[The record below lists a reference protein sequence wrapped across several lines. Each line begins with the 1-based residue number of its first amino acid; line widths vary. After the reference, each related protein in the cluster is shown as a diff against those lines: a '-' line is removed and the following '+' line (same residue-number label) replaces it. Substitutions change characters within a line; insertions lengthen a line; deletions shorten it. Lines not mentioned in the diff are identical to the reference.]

1 VTLRSWKNP
10 VARYS
15 SLKESGRLRVIGT
28 IVLVLGIADAGLFYW
43 INAHR
48 AGPPMDD
55 LLPGYARAQA
65 RGVGAMM
72 GHFGLMMTEWQDT
85 LALPGTQALIIATV
99 SALFASYFFRAAWVL
114 DDDERAREQLEKD
127 R

>member
-1 VTLRSWKNP
+1 VTPRSWKNP

-28 IVLVLGIADAGLFYW
+28 IVLLLGMAGAGVFW
-43 INAHR
+43 INAHP
-48 AGPPMDD
+48 AGPPIDD
-55 LLPGYARAQA
+55 LLPGYARAQS

-99 SALFASYFFRAAWVL
+99 SALFAAYFFRAAWVL
-114 DDDERAREQLEKD
+114 DDDERERVQRED
-127 R
+127 GS

>member
-1 VTLRSWKNP
+1 VTPRSWKSP

-15 SLKESGRLRVIGT
+15 SLKESGRLRVIGA
-28 IVLVLGIADAGLFYW
+28 IVLVLGMAGAGVFYW
-43 INAHR
+43 INAHP
-48 AGPPMDD
+48 AGPSMDD

-72 GHFGLMMTEWQDT
+72 GHFGLIMTEWQDT
-85 LALPGTQALIIATV
+85 LALPGTQALIIAAV

-114 DDDERAREQLEKD
+114 DDNERDRAQLERD